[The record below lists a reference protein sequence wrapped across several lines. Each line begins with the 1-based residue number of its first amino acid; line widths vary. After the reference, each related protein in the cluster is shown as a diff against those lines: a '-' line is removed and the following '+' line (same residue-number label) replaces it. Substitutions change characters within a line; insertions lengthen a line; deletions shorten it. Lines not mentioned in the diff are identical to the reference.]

1 MGGVRAPQ
9 TLSSIHQ
16 QELPRAGTSRGAAT
30 YSIVPHVGVV
40 NLSQGK
46 QNETGL
52 EPQAYVEQPCKINQ

>member
-9 TLSSIHQ
+9 TLSSNHQ

-30 YSIVPHVGVV
+30 YSRVPRVGVV

-46 QNETGL
+46 WNEKGL
-52 EPQAYVEQPCKINQ
+52 EPRTYVEQPCKINQ